1 MKPLNAT
8 VFRAYDVRGLV
19 GEDFDPDWVETL
31 GLACG
36 VWFAERGYGR
46 AAVAFDVRHSSP
58 EYAARVVRGLTRA
71 GVDAVVL
78 GMVPTPAFYYACVRL
93 GLPAGIMVTASHNP
107 PEYNGFKLWGGET
120 ALMPDEIA
128 GVRETM
134 GRIMENPPADAPSP
148 GLVSEH
154 VILPAYLDEIASL
167 VRLARPIKV
176 VVDGGNGA
184 AGEVA
189 AEALERCGA
198 EVVRLYTEPD
208 GDFPNHHPDPVVERY
223 AADLKARVK
232 AERADLG
239 VGLDGDGDRIGLVD
253 ETGRLMVG
261 DELTAIVAR
270 DILANNPGGLILGDV
285 KCSHRL
291 FNDIEAHG
299 GRARMAATGH
309 SLMKAE
315 VKRSGALLAGEV
327 SGHLYFGPPWIGTD
341 DAVFAACRLAEILSR
356 AGTTMS
362 GLLTDWPPA
371 ESTPEIRADCP
382 PEWPEAVRFAV
393 VEKLAAEF
401 AERAESEG
409 FTVSDVDGARLTWPD
424 GWGLIRPSNTQPVL
438 VMRFEA
444 ATPER
449 LVEIRAL
456 MEGALAAALAHVADE
471 TGARRAL

>member
-1 MKPLNAT
+1 MKPLNAS

-19 GEDFDPDWVETL
+19 DVDFDPEWVEAL

-36 VWFAERGYGR
+36 TWFSGRGFGR
-46 AAVAFDVRHSSP
+46 AAVGYDVRHSSP
-58 EYAARVVRGLTRA
+58 EYAARVVRGLSRA

-78 GMVPTPAFYYACVRL
+78 GMVATPVFYYGCVRL
-93 GLPAGIMVTASHNP
+93 GLPAGVMVTASHNP
-107 PEYNGFKLWGGET
+107 KEYNGFKLWGGAT

-128 GVRETM
+128 EVRDVM
-134 GRIMENPPADAPSP
+134 ARILDDPPADAESP
-148 GLVSEH
+148 GLVGEH
-154 VILPAYLDEIASL
+154 DVVPAYLDEIASL
-167 VRLARPIKV
+167 VRLVRPLKV

-184 AGEVA
+184 AGEIA
-189 AEALERCGA
+189 AQALTRCGA
-198 EVVRLYTEPD
+198 EVVRMYTEPD

-223 AADLKARVK
+223 VADLKARVV
-232 AERADLG
+232 AEGADLG
-239 VGLDGDGDRIGLVD
+239 VGLDGDGDRVGVVD

-261 DELTAIVAR
+261 DELTAIVAA
-270 DILANNPGGLILGDV
+270 DILARNPGGLILGDV

-291 FNDIEAHG
+291 FNHVRDHG
-299 GRARMAATGH
+299 GQARMAATGH

-315 VKRSGALLAGEV
+315 LRAAGALLAGEV

-356 AGTTMS
+356 SDTTMS
-362 GLLTDWPPA
+362 GLLTGWPPA
-371 ESTPEIRADCP
+371 ESTPEIRAECP
-382 PEWPEAVRFAV
+382 ERVKFAV

-401 AERAESEG
+401 ASRAGAEG

-444 ATPER
+444 STPDR
-449 LVEIRAL
+449 LAAIRSLVED
-456 MEGALAAALAHVADE
+456 ALAKALAQA
-471 TGARRAL
+471 GAGD

>member
-19 GEDFDPDWVETL
+19 DEDFDPEWVEAL
-31 GLACG
+31 GRACG
-36 VWFAERGYGR
+36 TWFSGRGYER
-46 AAVAFDVRHSSP
+46 AAVGWDVRHSSP
-58 EYAARVVRGLTRA
+58 EYAARVVRGLNRA
-71 GVDAVVL
+71 GVDAVAL

-120 ALMPDEIA
+120 ALMPGEIA
-128 GVRETM
+128 EVCETM
-134 GRIMENPPADAPSP
+134 ARVLADPPEDASSP
-148 GLVSEH
+148 GLASQH
-154 VILPAYLDEIASL
+154 DILPAYLDEIASL
-167 VRLARPIKV
+167 VRLDRPVTV

-189 AEALERCGA
+189 SEALTRCGA
-198 EVVRLYTEPD
+198 RVIRLYTEPD
-208 GDFPNHHPDPVVERY
+208 GDFPNHHPDPVVEKY
-223 AADLKARVK
+223 TTDLKARVL
-232 AERADLG
+232 AEKADLG
-239 VGLDGDGDRIGLVD
+239 IGLDGDGDRIGVVD

-261 DELTAIVAR
+261 DELTAIIAR
-270 DILANNPGGLILGDV
+270 DILADNPGALILGDV

-291 FNDIEAHG
+291 FNAVAARG
-299 GRARMAATGH
+299 GEARMAATGH

-341 DAVFAACRLAEILSR
+341 DAVFAACRLAGILSR
-356 AGTTMS
+356 AQATKPGTTMS
-362 GLLTDWPPA
+362 GLLQDWPPA

-382 PEWPEAVRFAV
+382 EEIKFQV
-393 VEKLAAEF
+393 VARMAAEF
-401 AERAESEG
+401 KSRARIEG

-444 ATPER
+444 STPGRLAEIR
-449 LVEIRAL
+449 SLVEDALARAL
-456 MEGALAAALAHVADE
+456 KDLG
-471 TGARRAL
+471 G